1 VPLDRAAVDRNA
13 GRQIAD
19 LQRTRHVTDDEK
31 RRIRKMH
38 EDAARGVEAKAR
50 RK

>member
-1 VPLDRAAVDRNA
+1 VDRIA

-19 LQRTRHVTDDEK
+19 LQLTRHVSDAEK

-38 EDAARGVEAKAR
+38 EDAARKVESKAR
-50 RK
+50 RR

>member
-19 LQRTRHVTDDEK
+19 LQLTRHVSDDEK

-38 EDAARGVEAKAR
+38 EDAVRKVESKAR